1 MQLAKPLEGAYW
13 QNSEQEYVLPNSD
26 FLGFIS
32 KVTIISNIIMFTLP
46 QLPIS
51 AMEK

>member
-13 QNSEQEYVLPNSD
+13 QNSEREYILPNAD

-32 KVTIISNIIMFTLP
+32 KITIISIIMMFTLP

-51 AMEK
+51 AVEK